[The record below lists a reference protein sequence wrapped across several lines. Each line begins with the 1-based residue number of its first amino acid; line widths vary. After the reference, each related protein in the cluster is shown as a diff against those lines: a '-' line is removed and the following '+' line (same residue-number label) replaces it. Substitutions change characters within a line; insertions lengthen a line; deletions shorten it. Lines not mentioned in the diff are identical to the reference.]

1 MDARRQ
7 ALEAKSREYEI
18 FQKKESALAAEK
30 ENLIKSETSLES
42 LRRQWDDYKVKK
54 QELVKMRGEF
64 KAQQDETNKLK
75 ENLADTQRALEKL
88 LGGEGEPASAEQTA
102 LDVQRMTADFNAA
115 NKYKDI
121 IKENAK

>member
-7 ALEAKSREYEI
+7 ALEAKSREYEV

-88 LGGEGEPASAEQTA
+88 IGVDG
-102 LDVQRMTADFNAA
+102 
-115 NKYKDI
+115 
-121 IKENAK
+121 